1 MEVVPVA
8 GTEAE
13 TVETAVLPRMLAAAV
28 AAVPHMLPQV
38 RLAISRIPIAC
49 LQAKHPVLQPRA
61 DLFLLPLA
69 VAAAL
74 IIAVLQVLA
83 AVQVVVMEQM
93 HKVTIHIQVEAPF
106 QQVRMVELVRQVL
119 ILVIQKAVLAV
130 MAADSQLSR
139 VCLVKNRP
147 MLAVVAPAGAIQ
159 PTEKA
164 IPQQRAALRLAAMA
178 KSSLPGTARHT
189 HNDG

>member
-1 MEVVPVA
+1 
-8 GTEAE
+8 
-13 TVETAVLPRMLAAAV
+13 
-28 AAVPHMLPQV
+28 
-38 RLAISRIPIAC
+38 
-49 LQAKHPVLQPRA
+49 
-61 DLFLLPLA
+61 LLPLA

-106 QQVRMVELVRQVL
+106 QQVRMVELVRQGL
-119 ILVIQKAVLAV
+119 ILVIQEAGLAV
-130 MAADSQLSR
+130 MEVDSQLSR
-139 VCLVKNRP
+139 VCLIKHRP
-147 MLAVVAPAGAIQ
+147 TLVVAVPVGAKR

-164 IPQQRAALRLAAMA
+164 MPQQRVALRLAAMA

>member
-1 MEVVPVA
+1 
-8 GTEAE
+8 
-13 TVETAVLPRMLAAAV
+13 
-28 AAVPHMLPQV
+28 
-38 RLAISRIPIAC
+38 
-49 LQAKHPVLQPRA
+49 
-61 DLFLLPLA
+61 
-69 VAAAL
+69 
-74 IIAVLQVLA
+74 VLQVLA

-119 ILVIQKAVLAV
+119 ILVIKEAVLAV
-130 MAADSQLSR
+130 MEVDSQLSR
-139 VCLVKNRP
+139 VCLTNTSP
-147 MLAVVAPAGAIQ
+147 MVASVAPAGAKR

-164 IPQQRAALRLAAMA
+164 MPQQRVALRLAAMA

>member
-1 MEVVPVA
+1 MEVELQA
-8 GTEAE
+8 GT
-13 TVETAVLPRMLAAAV
+13 AV
-28 AAVPHMLPQV
+28 AKVAMDIIHLSVAVVAVEPHMLPQV

-106 QQVRMVELVRQVL
+106 QQVRMVELVIKVL
-119 ILVIQKAVLAV
+119 ILVIEKAVLAV
-130 MAADSQLSR
+130 MEVDSQLSR
-139 VCLVKNRP
+139 VCLTNTSP
-147 MLAVVAPAGAIQ
+147 TEASVAPAGAKR

-164 IPQQRAALRLAAMA
+164 MPQQRVALLMAVPA
-178 KSSLPGTARHT
+178 KSSSLGTALLI